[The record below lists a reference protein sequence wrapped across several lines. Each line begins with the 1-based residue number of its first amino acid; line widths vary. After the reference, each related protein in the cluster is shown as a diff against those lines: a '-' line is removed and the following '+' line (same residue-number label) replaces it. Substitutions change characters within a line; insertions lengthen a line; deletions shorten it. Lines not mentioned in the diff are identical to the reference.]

1 MFGNLNT
8 DVVFKDLELDG
19 IICKLKYKTRE
30 VKTEEE
36 LSYF

>member
-8 DVVFKDLELDG
+8 DVVFKDLGLDG
-19 IICKLKYKTRE
+19 IISKLICKRRE
-30 VKTEEE
+30 LKTEEE

>member
-8 DVVFKDLELDG
+8 DVVFKDLGLDG
-19 IICKLKYKTRE
+19 IIHKLIYKRRE